1 MIIVW
6 STPHKTD
13 LAGSDPGNIWT
24 QADSNFV
31 IYDYGNASLDLEI
44 QLGSLYNPVY
54 IHPYDGALDLAI
66 RLAEVITTGQ
76 TIMRRSLSQRA
87 GSRRLL

>member
-6 STPHKTD
+6 STPHKAD
-13 LAGSDPGNIWT
+13 LSGSDPGNIWT
-24 QADSNFV
+24 QADSSTV
-31 IYDYGNASLDLEI
+31 IYEYVNASLDLEI
-44 QLGSLYNPVY
+44 QMVSIYNPVLAH
-54 IHPYDGALDLAI
+54 IYDGSLNLAI